1 MINPSRDDPRWWLF
15 FAVRNLSTLG
25 ALLFVMGMLVSL
37 PVLLRGK
44 WWGGVIVAV
53 VLICPGA
60 AMIVTSVM
68 VKQRKRWAV
77 ISGIVLTCTVSAVAS
92 FLGLLVIRNVGAI
105 DLARGHSP
113 AGALMLAVLVL
124 LIVLNLK
131 AAYRLSRSFPA
142 LTLPDLDDRGF
153 EPILATP
160 VQVVLPV
167 QTVDN
172 AAAGGANAFPVRR

>member
-1 MINPSRDDPRWWLF
+1 VINPSRDDPRWPLF

-25 ALLFVMGMLVSL
+25 ALLFVLGAMVSL
-37 PVLLRGK
+37 PVLFRGK
-44 WWGGVIVAV
+44 WWSSVIVAIILV
-53 VLICPGA
+53 APGA

-77 ISGIVLTCTVSAVAS
+77 ISGIVLTCAVSIVVALLAV
-92 FLGLLVIRNVGAI
+92 VVVRNVGAI
-105 DLARGHSP
+105 DLARGDSP
-113 AGALMLAVLVL
+113 AGALALAVLAL

-142 LTLPDLDDRGF
+142 LSLPDLDDRGF

-160 VQVVLPV
+160 VLPV
-167 QTVDN
+167 HAVDV
-172 AAAGGANAFPVRR
+172 AAGGADAVPVQR